1 MYQIHI
7 KNEFLH
13 NIYYNNHYASSVR
26 EGSLW
31 FKITYSSAFRET
43 GRRFFYIQTMKI
55 LKFGGTSVGSVE
67 ALKALMAV
75 IKTNLDQKEQIVV
88 VVSAMGGVTN
98 QLLKM
103 AENAVDGGDFT
114 ADLSEMEKKHFVVV
128 KELVPLQQQNQVL
141 TKLKLYFQELEDILQ
156 GISSLQELSAKTKD
170 AVLSFGEKSS
180 AFMISRILR
189 AVYEKT
195 EFLDASL
202 VIKTDSSYG
211 NAKVDFEQ
219 TNFLLNDYFE
229 HHQDDLVVVT
239 GFISSNN
246 EQKITTLGRGGSD
259 YTAAILGAA
268 LNVSQIEIWTD
279 VNGMMTADPRRVKK
293 AFSMEE
299 LSYTE
304 AMELSFFGAKVI
316 YPPTMIPAFLKKIPI
331 VIKNTFEPDFE
342 GTYIK
347 HDLKPTQ
354 TIIRGISSVDHVS
367 IINIEGSGM
376 VGKAGFSGRLFSLLS
391 REQVNV
397 ILITQSSSEHS
408 ITFAVNPDDA
418 LKAKALIELEFEL
431 ELQVGK
437 LEPVKIE
444 TDLSILAI
452 VGENMKKTP
461 GISGKLFN
469 ALGRNGVNVVA
480 IAQGSSEYNI
490 SVIIYNQDL
499 SKALNAVHDAF
510 FAELQKTLN
519 VFIVGVGNIG
529 TELLHQING
538 HQEFLAKNN
547 LINIKILGLINTK
560 NMLIDTDGID
570 LSDWKTAL
578 DSSSAKANLEEFV
591 AQMKALNLPNC
602 VFIDNT
608 ASPYPSKFYK
618 EAFEANISVV
628 TCNKIANSGAYAQF
642 ADLKNTAQKHGVDF
656 YYETNVGAGLPI
668 IKTLSDLIVSG
679 DKIAKIEAI
688 LSGTISFIFN
698 NFKGELNFHDV
709 VKQAQEKGYT
719 EPDPRDDLGGI
730 DFMRKML
737 ILARNAGFE
746 VEASDV
752 KLGAILPQNCAEAPS
767 VDAFYQELKN
777 ANDYFEKMK
786 NDAAQS
792 GKVLRYIGKL
802 ENGKVEISLQ
812 SVGADHPFYALSGSD
827 NIIAFTTDRYNETQ
841 MVVKGPG
848 AGAAVTA
855 AGVFSD
861 LVKVGAK

>member
-1 MYQIHI
+1 
-7 KNEFLH
+7 
-13 NIYYNNHYASSVR
+13 
-26 EGSLW
+26 
-31 FKITYSSAFRET
+31 
-43 GRRFFYIQTMKI
+43 MKI

-67 ALKALMAV
+67 ALKALKAV
-75 IKTNLDQKEQIVV
+75 IKSNLDQKEQIVV

-98 QLLKM
+98 QLLQM
-103 AENAVDGGDFT
+103 AQNAVERIDFT
-114 ADLSEMEKKHFVVV
+114 SALSEMEKRHFAVI

-141 TKLKLYFQELEDILQ
+141 TKLKLYFQELEDVLQ

-170 AVLSFGEKSS
+170 VVLSFGEKSS
-180 AFMISRILR
+180 AFMISRILSTIH
-189 AVYEKT
+189 EKT

-202 VIKTDSSYG
+202 LIKTDSAFG

-219 TNFLLNDYFE
+219 TNFLLKDYFA
-229 HHQDDLVVVT
+229 HHDQHLVVVT

-246 EQKITTLGRGGSD
+246 QEQMTTLGRGGSD

-268 LNVSQIEIWTD
+268 LDASQIEIWTD

-354 TIIRGISSVDHVS
+354 TIIRGISSVDQIT

-431 ELQVGK
+431 ELQAGK
-437 LEPVKIE
+437 LEPVKME

-490 SVIIYNQDL
+490 SVIIYQQDL

-510 FAELQKTLN
+510 FADLQKTLH
-519 VFIVGVGNIG
+519 VFAVGVGNIG
-529 TELLHQING
+529 TELLTQI
-538 HQEFLAKNN
+538 HAHHEYLSKHN
-547 LINIKILGLINTK
+547 LINIKVMGLINTK
-560 NMLIDTDGID
+560 KMVIAADGID
-570 LSDWKTAL
+570 LSSWKETL
-578 DSSSAKANLEEFV
+578 SAAKQEANLEAFV
-591 AQMKALNLPNC
+591 AQMKAMNLPNC

-608 ASPYPSKFYK
+608 ASPYPSQFYK

-628 TCNKIANSGAYAQF
+628 TCNKIANSGAYAKF

-668 IKTLSDLIVSG
+668 IKTLSDLMISG

-698 NFKGELNFHDV
+698 NFKGEHQFHDV
-709 VKQAQEKGYT
+709 VQQAQEKGYT

-752 KLGAILPQNCAEAPS
+752 NLGPILPKNCAEAPN

-777 ANDYFEKMK
+777 ANAYFEQLK
-786 NDAAQS
+786 NEAAQA

-855 AGVFSD
+855 AGVFAD
-861 LVKVGAK
+861 LVKVGASSI

>member
-1 MYQIHI
+1 
-7 KNEFLH
+7 
-13 NIYYNNHYASSVR
+13 
-26 EGSLW
+26 
-31 FKITYSSAFRET
+31 
-43 GRRFFYIQTMKI
+43 MKI
-55 LKFGGTSVGSVE
+55 LKFGGTSVGSAE
-67 ALKALMAV
+67 ALKALNLVVKQNLQEQEQMV
-75 IKTNLDQKEQIVV
+75 I

-103 AENAVDGGDFT
+103 AENAVLGKDFSD
-114 ADLSEMEKKHFVVV
+114 DLASLEKKHFLIV
-128 KELVPLQQQNQVL
+128 KELVSLQQQNQVI
-141 TKLKLYFQELEDILQ
+141 TKLKLYFQQLEDILQ
-156 GISSLQELSAKTKD
+156 GITALQELSAKTKD
-170 AVLSFGEKSS
+170 MVLSFGERCS
-180 AFMISRILR
+180 ALMISRILR
-189 AVYEKT
+189 SINENT
-195 EFLDASL
+195 EYLDASEI
-202 VIKTDSSYG
+202 IKTDSSFG

-219 TNFLLNDYFE
+219 SNVLIQDYFNY
-229 HHQDDLVVVT
+229 QKDLTVVT
-239 GFISSNN
+239 GFIASNQN
-246 EQKITTLGRGGSD
+246 HQITTLGRGGSD

-268 LNVSQIEIWTD
+268 LNVEQIEIWTD

-293 AFSMEE
+293 AFSMEQ

-331 VIKNTFEPDFE
+331 VIKNTFEPEFV
-342 GTYIK
+342 GTYIQ
-347 HDLKPTQ
+347 HDLKPSNT
-354 TIIRGISSVDHVS
+354 TIRGISSVDHIS
-367 IINIEGSGM
+367 ILNIEGSGM

-418 LKAKALIELEFEL
+418 VKAQHLIEQEFEL
-431 ELQVGK
+431 ELLAGK
-437 LEPVKIE
+437 LEPVRVE
-444 TDLSILAI
+444 NNLSILAI

-461 GISGKLFN
+461 GISGKLFY

-490 SVIIYNQDL
+490 SVIIYHDDL

-519 VFIVGVGNIG
+519 VFMVGVGNIG
-529 TELLHQING
+529 TELLNQIKG
-538 HQEFLAKNN
+538 HAAYLAKNN

-560 NMLIDTDGID
+560 KMLIDVDGID
-570 LSDWKTAL
+570 LENWKEAL
-578 DSSSAKANLEEFV
+578 TSSANAADLPAFINEMRK
-591 AQMKALNLPNC
+591 LNLPNC

-608 ASPYPSKFYK
+608 ASAYPSQFYK
-618 EAFEANISVV
+618 DAFEANISVV
-628 TCNKIANSGAYAQF
+628 TCNKIANSGEYVAF
-642 ADLKNTAQKHGVDF
+642 ADLRDTAQKHGVDF

-668 IKTLSDLIVSG
+668 IKTLNDLMVSG
-679 DKIAKIEAI
+679 DKISKIEAI

-698 NFKGELNFHDV
+698 NFKGAANFHDV
-709 VKQAQEKGYT
+709 VKTAQEKGYT

-737 ILARNAGFE
+737 ILGRNAGLAI
-746 VEASDV
+746 EAKDV
-752 KLGAILPQNCAEAPS
+752 KLGAILPENCAQAPS
-767 VDAFYQELKN
+767 VEDFYQELKN
-777 ANDYFEKMK
+777 SNDYFEKLK
-786 NDAAQS
+786 TEAEQA

-802 ENGKVEISLQ
+802 ENGQVEISLQ
-812 SVGADHPFYALSGSD
+812 SVGAEHPFYALSGSD

-861 LVKVGAK
+861 LVKVGMSKAF